1 MKQFISFILF
11 YGMNDVAS
19 RFSGVSRPLFGQVT
33 AKSKIKSGSKKAWL
47 VGPFSVIFG
56 A

>member
-11 YGMNDVAS
+11 HGMNDVAS
-19 RFSGVSRPLFGQVT
+19 RFSGVSEPLFSQDT

>member
-11 YGMNDVAS
+11 YGIKDVAS
-19 RFSGVSRPLFGQVT
+19 RFSGVSRPLFSQVT

>member
-1 MKQFISFILF
+1 MKQFISLIVF
-11 YGMNDVAS
+11 YGINDTAS
-19 RFSGVSRPLFGQVT
+19 RFFGVSRPLFSQVT